1 MARDPEKP
9 LYDAIAGLRRLA
21 DLFERRRQQLARS
34 VGLSDAEWR
43 VLEEI
48 SSAHFMPSLFAQSR
62 AAHPAAVSRVLRQ
75 LQDRGLVRSAVSE
88 EDGRRRTYEL
98 TGQGR
103 RLLDRLRTRRERAID
118 AVWRGLPRRELQQ
131 FARFSEELSDR
142 LESLAEAED

>member
-1 MARDPEKP
+1 
-9 LYDAIAGLRRLA
+9 
-21 DLFERRRQQLARS
+21 
-34 VGLSDAEWR
+34 
-43 VLEEI
+43 
-48 SSAHFMPSLFAQSR
+48 
-62 AAHPAAVSRVLRQ
+62 
-75 LQDRGLVRSAVSE
+75 VRSAVWE